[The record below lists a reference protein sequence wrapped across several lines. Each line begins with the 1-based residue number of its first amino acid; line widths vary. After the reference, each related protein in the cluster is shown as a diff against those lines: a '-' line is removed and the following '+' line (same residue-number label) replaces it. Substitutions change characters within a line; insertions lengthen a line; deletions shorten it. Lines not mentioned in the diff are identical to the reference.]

1 MMDIYQCFVS
11 YLKEYISILTK
22 GREEFFLSL
31 CDIEEELLQKIQI
44 PNYTE
49 YQTIIVT
56 NKDYSEAVRLRN
68 DVDIKKIVLL
78 SGEGIKQIDSLK
90 DFNEY
95 PLLSGKREVVLE
107 CLSKALDVHLER
119 DIEHFLETILE
130 QDEISLWE
138 LLKYLLLCVD
148 AHHVIQPIELNRN
161 LPELGIWKSNEQGVL
176 KKFKI
181 RRMIRAS
188 KYDIVEKRL
197 TRALMNHEIEK
208 ENPGWEKIISKGLY
222 NGDLSGIFKKIDY
235 ELMEKYLKNA
245 PKDKGV
251 NAAETDSSA
260 ADVVYGF
267 SYEYKI
273 RERVKEEISVLE
285 EEWLKER
292 KKDNF
297 DFDFDLKWED
307 YSWNR
312 DDGSRYREQLEEIKS
327 GIRNKNLP
335 PDKREEL
342 IQKVDALEQS
352 FMEAWDGVLDATP
365 ICLHTF
371 CKRAEGYT
379 DQYFILLAYIL
390 TDEKVRY
397 FTASE
402 PDLIPR
408 LQCLFCHVDDSCI
421 AMPFFHPV
429 CVFYY
434 MGIKKLFEFILNSQ
448 DESDIGR
455 VKDSIQTALLK
466 KIGMQFPVE
475 FMKMGER
482 QVYALDYNTVW
493 QKKEVKFSNIE
504 NGIVYSAL
512 DFVIIQKQVLD
523 YIRKHPLLTEITIAL
538 VDISDLGGL
547 ASLVQKIQKIA
558 TGNVCNV
565 ARITFLVLTVKE
577 EEFKQKLSRMWDTA
591 GTNGLIQFRF
601 GRANYLNQNKYD
613 MGKIADEADMVVLAD
628 SSVLYRTPRAVSL
641 KQNQTV
647 VWNQLER
654 FRLDQQ
660 IEYFFRVGKT
670 HIPYLWDTLQYIAD
684 NGAEGLWIWKSRE
697 IDNGILDFIKKQV
710 SDNPE
715 KTIVALSSNEH
726 ILSDI
731 YQNDF
736 IQAHKRKHNGKNIM
750 ILNFDSNNTA
760 RRLPGTGKPRIG
772 YSVREFYQDSLGV
785 GDITKEILPDA
796 ADIYLE
802 IWHVPDGF
810 HCKCGIRGED
820 TEERDEDWKQRCK
833 MWLDWQMN
841 RFFREINVLSM
852 YFFESWLDQWFEKTH
867 SLPAVLMVEKLCR
880 GNSMKLEFDD
890 GQECDGGEDE
900 GTEKDCME
908 AVKIHEMLRFVGKK
922 SVVDER
928 AVMQF
933 RERYGRDMLDRVLDC
948 GNAEDLLEKEERE
961 KLCEIQNKIKGD

>member
-44 PNYTE
+44 PNHTE
-49 YQTIIVT
+49 YQIVIIK

-68 DVDIKKIVLL
+68 DAGVKKIVLL

-95 PLLSGKREVVLE
+95 PLLSGKREEVLD
-107 CLSKALDVHLER
+107 CLSKALNVELER
-119 DIEHFLETILE
+119 DIRNFLETILE

-138 LLKYLLLCVD
+138 LLRYLLPCMD
-148 AHHVIQPIELNRN
+148 ERNVIQPVKLNEN
-161 LPELGIWKSNEQGVL
+161 LPELGIWKSRSQEVL
-176 KKFKI
+176 KKGKI
-181 RRMIRAS
+181 RRMMRLS

-197 TRALMNHEIEK
+197 TKAVMNHEIE
-208 ENPGWEKIISKGLY
+208 NQSWEKAISNGLY
-222 NGDLSGIFKKIDY
+222 SGELSKIFKKLDY
-235 ELMEKYLKNA
+235 EDMEKHLKNA
-245 PKDKGV
+245 PKDRGMNV
-251 NAAETDSSA
+251 AETDSSA

-273 RERVKEEISVLE
+273 REYVKEEISVLE

-292 KKDNF
+292 EKDN
-297 DFDFDLKWED
+297 FDFDLKWED

-312 DDGSRYREQLEEIKS
+312 DDESRYREQMEEIKS

-352 FMEAWDGVLDATP
+352 FLEAWDGVLEATP

-379 DQYFILLAYIL
+379 DRYFELLAYIL
-390 TDEKVRY
+390 TDEKVRH
-397 FTASE
+397 FAAPE

-408 LQCLFCHVDDSCI
+408 LQCLFCNMEDSCI
-421 AMPFFHPV
+421 VMPFFHPV

-434 MGIKKLFEFILNSQ
+434 MGIKKMFEFILDSQ
-448 DESDIGR
+448 DESGIGR

-466 KIGMQFPVE
+466 KLGMQFPVE
-475 FMKMGER
+475 FMKMGGI
-482 QVYALDYNTVW
+482 YALDYNTVW
-493 QKKEVKFSNIE
+493 QSKEVKFSNIE
-504 NGIVYSAL
+504 NGIVYSVL
-512 DFVIIQKQVLD
+512 DFVIIQKQILD
-523 YIRKHPLLTEITIAL
+523 YIRKHPLLTEITVAL

-547 ASLVQKIQKIA
+547 TSLVQKIRKIA
-558 TGNVCNV
+558 MGNVCNV

-591 GTNGLIQFRF
+591 STNGLIQFRF
-601 GRANYLNQNKYD
+601 GRTNYLNENKYD
-613 MGKIADEADMVVLAD
+613 MEKIAGEADMVVLAD
-628 SSVLYRTPRAVSL
+628 SSILYRTPRAVSV

-647 VWNQLER
+647 VWNQLEG

-660 IEYFFRVGKT
+660 VEYFFRVGKT
-670 HIPYLWDTLQYIAD
+670 YIPYLWDTLQYITD

-710 SDNPE
+710 SRNPE

-731 YQNDF
+731 YQNDY
-736 IQAHKRKHNGKNIM
+736 IQAHKRKHNGKSIM
-750 ILNFDSNNTA
+750 ILNFDSKNTA
-760 RRLPGTGKPRIG
+760 RRLPVTGEPRIG
-772 YSVREFYQDSLGV
+772 YSVREFYQDSLGA

-796 ADIYLE
+796 EDIYLE
-802 IWHVPDGF
+802 IWYVPDGF
-810 HCKCGIRGED
+810 RCKCGIMGED
-820 TEERDEDWKQRCK
+820 TEEKEEDWKQRCK

-841 RFFREINVLSM
+841 RFFREVNVLSM
-852 YFFESWLDQWFEKTH
+852 YFYESWLDQWFEKTH

-880 GNSMKLEFDD
+880 GNSMKLEFED
-890 GQECDGGEDE
+890 GQECDGREDE
-900 GTEKDCME
+900 GTEGDCME
-908 AVKIHEMLRFVGKK
+908 AVKIHEMLRFVEKK

-928 AVMQF
+928 AVLQF
-933 RERYGRDMLDRVLDC
+933 RERYGGDMLDRVLNC
-948 GNAEDLLEKEERE
+948 GNVEDLLKKEERE
-961 KLCEIQNKIKGD
+961 KLYEIQNKIKGD